1 MCFGKFTKGGRF
13 MLQVTC
19 LDYIAKY
26 AEKKVWVKATGEQN
40 FLYGNHVLK
49 AHMAKITEGCE
60 RNQGVVVCT
69 LSDMPIG
76 FGILGRAPEEFKLM
90 DPTAI
95 VVINQADVGEYLRL
109 EGDDKE

>member
-1 MCFGKFTKGGRF
+1 
-13 MLQVTC
+13 MLHITA

-26 AEKKVWVKATGEQN
+26 AEKKVWVKPSGEQN

-49 AHMAKITEGCE
+49 AHIAKITEGSE
-60 RNQGVVVCT
+60 RNCGVVVYT

-76 FGILGRAPEEFKLM
+76 FGVLGRSPEEFKLM

-95 VVINQADVGEYLRL
+95 VVINQGDVGEYLRL
-109 EGDDKE
+109 EADDKDKE

>member
-1 MCFGKFTKGGRF
+1 
-13 MLQVTC
+13 MLHVTA

-26 AEKKVWVKATGEQN
+26 AEKKVWVKPSGEQN
-40 FLYGNHVLK
+40 YLYGNHVLK
-49 AHMAKITEGCE
+49 AHIAKITDGCKK
-60 RNQGVVVCT
+60 NDGVVVYT

-76 FGILGRAPEEFKLM
+76 FGVLGRGPEEFGLM

-95 VVINQADVGEYLRL
+95 VVLNQADVGQYLRE

>member
-1 MCFGKFTKGGRF
+1 
-13 MLQVTC
+13 MLHISA

-26 AEKKVWVKATGEQN
+26 AEKKVWVKPSGEQN

-49 AHMAKITEGCE
+49 AHIAKITEGCE
-60 RNQGVVVCT
+60 KNNGVVVCT

-76 FGILGRAPEEFKLM
+76 FGVLGRGPEEFKLM

-95 VVINQADVGEYLRL
+95 VVLNQADVGEYLRN
-109 EGDDKE
+109 EGEDRD